1 MDAIQLLL
9 LSVLVFGVGALA
21 SLLLNGTSRT
31 ARYVSGIAGMLGSLV
46 GLLAVILAII
56 NKPATLELPLPLPFG
71 HFYLQ
76 MDGLSTLMIGMIA
89 VLGFVASLYSIF
101 YLEQY
106 DQRNL
111 GVLGFFTNLFIAMM
125 MLVVT
130 VANAFYFLVFWE
142 MMTVAS
148 YFLVIFESEK
158 KEVIRAGYLYM
169 LVAHAGGALIMVSFF
184 LFFASA
190 GSFDFAAFRQAQLS
204 PALRNAI
211 FLLAFIGFGA
221 KAGMVPLHIWM
232 PGAYTAA
239 PSHVSA
245 LMASVMKKTAIY
257 GILRVC
263 VDLLGASVLWWGL
276 LVLFFGALSAIL
288 GVLFAL
294 TERNLKRML
303 AYSSVENV
311 GIILLGIGTGM
322 MGLATQQA
330 VVALLG
336 FLAALYHAL
345 NHSFF
350 KGLLFLGAGA
360 LDYRLHTRDL
370 NEMGGLA
377 RRMPWT
383 GLAFLIGALAVAA
396 IPPFNGF
403 VSEWFTYQAFFKASS
418 DPNFVIR
425 VVAPLS
431 ALLLSLAGAL
441 AAMLYIKAYGSAF
454 SGPAHSQPA
463 SQARE
468 VPGTMLT
475 GMYILVAGCLA
486 LGLGAPLVA
495 PYLMQVAA
503 GLPGATAMTVANG
516 VWVYPANIN
525 QATLSTPLSAAI
537 LSTPLI
543 AILLLGLLIAPFVI
557 LAVYGG
563 FKAGRR
569 TVVDPWSC
577 GYGYSPKMSVSA
589 SSFDQPMKATFRSLY
604 ALRPMIQKPLDA
616 TAAWSKR
623 FREGIVRAE
632 PLLESWVTRPTARAV
647 QYLGEHIQA
656 LQMGDIRVYCL
667 YIILTLAVL
676 LIVIFK

>member
-1 MDAIQLLL
+1 MDAIQLLM
-9 LSVLVFGVGALA
+9 LSVLVFGVGAVA
-21 SLLLNGTSRT
+21 SLLLNGSSRT
-31 ARYVSGIAGMLGSLV
+31 ARYVSGIAGMLGSAV
-46 GLLAVILAII
+46 GLLAAILAII
-56 NKPATLELPLPLPFG
+56 NKPATLELLIPLPFG

-76 MDGLSTLMIGMIA
+76 MDGLSTLMVGMIA
-89 VLGFVASLYSIF
+89 VLGFVASLYSIS

-106 DQRNL
+106 EKRSL
-111 GVLGFFTNLFIAMM
+111 GVMGFFTNLFIAMM
-125 MLVVT
+125 LLVVT

-142 MMTVAS
+142 MMTLAS

-158 KEVIRAGYLYM
+158 KEAIRAGYLYM

-184 LFFASA
+184 LFYAIS

-204 PALRNAI
+204 PALRNVI
-211 FLLAFIGFGA
+211 FLLAFLGFGA

-232 PGAYTAA
+232 PGTYSAA

-245 LMASVMKKTAIY
+245 LMSSVMKKTAIY

-263 VDLLGASVLWWGL
+263 VYLLGASVLWWGL
-276 LVLFFGALSAIL
+276 LVLFFGAISAVL

-294 TERNLKRML
+294 AERDLKRIL

-322 MGLATQQA
+322 IGLATQQA
-330 VVALLG
+330 VVASLG

-350 KGLLFLGAGA
+350 KGLLFLGTGA
-360 LDYRLHTRDL
+360 VDYRLHTRDL

-383 GLAFLIGALAVAA
+383 GLAFLTGALAVAA
-396 IPPFNGF
+396 IPPLNGF
-403 VSEWFTYQAFFKASS
+403 VSEWFTYQAFFNLSR
-418 DPNFVIR
+418 DPNFAVRIF
-425 VVAPLS
+425 APLC
-431 ALLLSLAGAL
+431 AVLLSLAGAL
-441 AAMLYIKAYGSAF
+441 AAMLYIKAYGGAF
-454 SGPAHSQPA
+454 TGPPRSLPA
-463 SQARE
+463 SQAQE
-468 VPGTMLT
+468 VPGTMIT
-475 GMYILVAGCLA
+475 SMFILVAGCLA

-503 GLPGATAMTVANG
+503 SLPGATSMPVASG

-525 QATLSTPLSAAI
+525 QAI
-537 LSTPLI
+537 LSTPLV
-543 AILLLGLLIAPFVI
+543 AILLVGLLTVPLVV
-557 LAVYGG
+557 LAIYGG
-563 FKAGRR
+563 FKAGKR
-569 TVVDPWSC
+569 TVVDPWAC
-577 GYGYSPKMSVSA
+577 GYGYSPSMSVSA
-589 SSFDQPMKATFRSLY
+589 SSFDQPIKATFRNLY

-623 FREGIVRAE
+623 FREVIVRSE
-632 PLLESWVTRPTARAV
+632 PVLEIWITRPTARV
-647 QYLGEHIQA
+647 VEYLGKHIQA
-656 LQMGDIRVYCL
+656 LQMGDIRMYCL

-676 LIVIFK
+676 LIVTFK

>member
-9 LSVLVFGVGALA
+9 LSVLVFGIGAVA
-21 SLLLNGTSRT
+21 SLLLNGSSRT
-31 ARYVSGIAGMLGSLV
+31 ARYVAGIAGMLGSAV
-46 GLLAVILAII
+46 GLLAAIFAI
-56 NKPATLELPLPLPFG
+56 VNKPATLELPVQLPFG

-89 VLGFVASLYSIF
+89 VLGFAASLYSIS

-106 DQRNL
+106 DNRNL
-111 GVLGFFTNLFIAMM
+111 GLMGFFTNLFIATLL
-125 MLVVT
+125 LVVT

-142 MMTVAS
+142 MMTLAS

-158 KEVIRAGYLYM
+158 KEAIRAGYLYM

-184 LFFASA
+184 LLYAHS
-190 GSFDFAAFRQAQLS
+190 GSFDFADFSQAKLT
-204 PALRNAI
+204 PALRNVI

-232 PGAYTAA
+232 PGAYSAA

-245 LMASVMKKTAIY
+245 LMSSVMKKTAIY
-257 GILRVC
+257 GILRIC
-263 VDLLGASVLWWGL
+263 VDLLGPGVLWWGL
-276 LVLFFGALSAIL
+276 LVLSFGALSAVL

-294 TERNLKRML
+294 AERDLKRML

-322 MGLATQQA
+322 VGMATQQP

-360 LDYRLHTRDL
+360 LDFRLHTRDL

-383 GLAFLIGALAVAA
+383 ALAFLTGALAVAA
-396 IPPFNGF
+396 IPPLNGF
-403 VSEWFTYQAFFKASS
+403 VSEWFTYQAFFNLSGNPHFA
-418 DPNFVIR
+418 VR
-425 VVAPLS
+425 VFGPLC
-431 ALLLSLAGAL
+431 AVLLALAGAL

-454 SGPAHSQPA
+454 TGPAHSAPA
-463 SQARE
+463 SQAQE
-468 VPGTMLT
+468 IPGTMLT
-475 GMYILVAGCLA
+475 GMYILVVGCLA

-495 PYLMQVAA
+495 PNLMNVAA
-503 GLPGATAMTVANG
+503 SFPGATSMTVASG

-525 QATLSTPLSAAI
+525 QAI
-537 LSTPLI
+537 LSPLLV
-543 AILLLGLLIAPFVI
+543 ALLLLGLLTVPFVI

-569 TVVDPWSC
+569 TVLDPWTC
-577 GYGYSPKMSVSA
+577 GYGYSPSMSVSA
-589 SSFDQPMKATFRSLY
+589 SSFDQPMKTTFRSLY
-604 ALRPMIQKPLDA
+604 ALRPMVQRPLDA

-623 FREGIVRAE
+623 FREVIVGCE
-632 PLLESWVTRPTARAV
+632 PLLEGWITRPTARVV

-667 YIILTLAVL
+667 YIILTLAIL